1 MKKVPVKKRQIS
13 LIDEL
18 KELGIII
25 TKVATS
31 EINSSD
37 NLIIP
42 TKDRKGMVRIELKER
57 KIYNSGCR

>member
-1 MKKVPVKKRQIS
+1 MKTNTITIRQMA

-18 KELGIII
+18 KQIGVTI

-31 EINSSD
+31 EISSSD

-42 TKDRKGMVRIELKER
+42 TKDRKGMVKIELRER
-57 KIYNSGCR
+57 K